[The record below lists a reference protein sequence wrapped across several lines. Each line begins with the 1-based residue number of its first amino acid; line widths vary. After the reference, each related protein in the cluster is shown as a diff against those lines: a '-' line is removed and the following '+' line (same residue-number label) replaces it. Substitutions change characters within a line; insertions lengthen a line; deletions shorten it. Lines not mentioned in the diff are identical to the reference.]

1 MEDLCRIEIS
11 RINAEIEIGKDLAK
25 RLRKLASLSE
35 EELAK
40 RIEEK
45 RKVGRLTKTS
55 VLSDSQTPKKE
66 LKCYQPLLS
75 FLKDLEKHPE
85 NYDADLLVD
94 DPELVVVYKQIRD
107 RLLALIEE
115 LKPHN

>member
-1 MEDLCRIEIS
+1 MNEP
-11 RINAEIEIGKDLAK
+11 
-25 RLRKLASLSE
+25 
-35 EELAK
+35 
-40 RIEEK
+40 
-45 RKVGRLTKTS
+45 
-55 VLSDSQTPKKE
+55 QF
-66 LKCYQPLLS
+66 YQPLLD
-75 FLKDLEKHPE
+75 LLRDLEKHPE